1 MAAASYSLMNNVTN
15 NRLTLNTARRNHNQ
29 PRASASLNIIN
40 QNSLSH
46 LRFSIFSANQGLSL
60 STASQRSSLAHRK
73 LYKKMDATVYASVQ
87 PGLPVPTPSP
97 SGSNWKGW
105 ILGAFL
111 SIILPL
117 LRHKSP
123 LLTLKSKVDMVVGTI
138 DTVAEVIEMVAEGVE
153 KVADQVAD
161 QLPEGHLKG
170 AIECVESIAHEAA
183 KDAHLADQFLDKI
196 VEVEEGLLKKIESKE
211 TVEAQ
216 KQEDEAAQ

>member
-1 MAAASYSLMNNVTN
+1 MAAISYSLMNNVTN
-15 NRLTLNTARRNHNQ
+15 NRLTLNTARQNHKQ
-29 PRASASLNIIN
+29 PQASASLNIIN

-46 LRFSIFSANQGLSL
+46 LRFSSFLENQGLSI
-60 STASQRSSLAHRK
+60 SQKSSLAHRK
-73 LYKKMDATVYASVQ
+73 LYRKMDATVYASVQ

-123 LLTLKSKVDMVVGTI
+123 FLTLKSKVDMVVGTI

-196 VEVEEGLLKKIESKE
+196 VEVEEGLLKKIESIE

>member
-1 MAAASYSLMNNVTN
+1 MAATSYSLMSNVTN
-15 NRLTLNTARRNHNQ
+15 NQLTLGTRGRKCDQ
-29 PRASASLNIIN
+29 PQAAGSLNIIN
-40 QNSLSH
+40 QTLLSH
-46 LRFSIFSANQGLSL
+46 LRFSSFLENQGTLSMV
-60 STASQRSSLAHRK
+60 SQRSSSAHRK
-73 LYKKMDATVYASVQ
+73 LYKKMDPTVYASVQ

-117 LRHKSP
+117 LRHRSP
-123 LLTLKSKVDMVVGTI
+123 FLTLKSKVDMVVGTI

-211 TVEAQ
+211 NVETK
-216 KQEDEAAQ
+216 KQEEDEAAQ

>member
-1 MAAASYSLMNNVTN
+1 MAATSYSLMSNVTN
-15 NRLTLNTARRNHNQ
+15 NRLTLNTGRRNYNQ
-29 PRASASLNIIN
+29 PPASASLNTID
-40 QNSLSH
+40 Q
-46 LRFSIFSANQGLSL
+46 RFSSFLANQGLSL
-60 STASQRSSLAHRK
+60 SMVTRRSSLVHRK

-123 LLTLKSKVDMVVGTI
+123 FLTLKSKVDMVVGTI

-161 QLPEGHLKG
+161 QLPE
-170 AIECVESIAHEAA
+170 AHEAA

-196 VEVEEGLLKKIESKE
+196 VEVEEGLLEKIESKE